1 MHKPDALDDFLEGH
15 EPIPS
20 SATIAPGTTIS
31 NWRIVAFL
39 GRGGSAEVYRAV
51 HVSLPLQVAVKV
63 LVRGD
68 GSRLEHFQRE
78 ADILSVLKCRA
89 LPRIFASGEV
99 DGKPYMAMELLEPH
113 ELPHG
118 DKAIASFLI
127 AVSEGVKSLHDSGI
141 VHRDLKPQNIMRR
154 KDGSPVIIDLG
165 LAKRIS
171 DLMVGASVPLAR
183 GHAGRV
189 TLPNACGMLKDT
201 LSIVDGRQVGL
212 GTPRYAAPE
221 QFSGDEIT
229 PTADI
234 HALGKIADECFGGK
248 PPKAWRRIIERAT
261 SSIPERR
268 YQSVG
273 DFIRA
278 IRRRNYLRAFV
289 LCASAVLF
297 SGGIVAAVAAW
308 LAMGGGEPLKWRMLC
323 ERGDITS
330 VEKSYEPY
338 VSPKTGR
345 KGYRILQITN
355 VVKGV
360 VVNLCQKTH
369 SFNEPIELEPGEY
382 RIIGPGRL
390 DVAFSGP
397 TNAVVRLKGCTLNN
411 MTTLPYPRNRISYI
425 LEGGAYL
432 NFVNLDENFRMH
444 KSVGYANGLVS
455 GDDDAVEFRGPRT
468 REELKRKQR
477 EKRVREWREEV
488 EHESR
493 DGIRALPGAY

>member
-1 MHKPDALDDFLEGH
+1 MHKSDALDDFLEGH

-20 SATIAPGTTIS
+20 SATIAPGTIIS

-68 GSRLEHFQRE
+68 GSRLERFRRE

-89 LPRIFASGEV
+89 LPRIFDSGEV

-127 AVSEGVKSLHDSGI
+127 AVSEGVKSLHGSGI

-171 DLMVGASVPLAR
+171 GSQCVPQ
-183 GHAGRV
+183 
-189 TLPNACGMLKDT
+189 PNT
-201 LSIVDGRQVGL
+201 LSIVDGKQVGL

-229 PTADI
+229 PSADI

-289 LCASAVLF
+289 LCASVVLLF
-297 SGGIVAAVAAW
+297 GGVVAAVAAW
-308 LAMGGGEPLKWRMLC
+308 LALGGGEPLKWRMLC

-355 VVKGV
+355 VVEGV
-360 VVNLCQKTH
+360 VVNLHQKTH

-390 DVAFSGP
+390 DVALSGP
-397 TNAVVRLKGCTLNN
+397 TNAVVRLKDCTLNN

-432 NFVNLDENFRMH
+432 NFVNLDENFRMR

-455 GDDDAVEFRGPRT
+455 GDDDAVEFRGPLT

-477 EKRVREWREEV
+477 EKRVREWRGEV
-488 EHESR
+488 ERESR
-493 DGIRALPGAY
+493 DGIRALPSAY